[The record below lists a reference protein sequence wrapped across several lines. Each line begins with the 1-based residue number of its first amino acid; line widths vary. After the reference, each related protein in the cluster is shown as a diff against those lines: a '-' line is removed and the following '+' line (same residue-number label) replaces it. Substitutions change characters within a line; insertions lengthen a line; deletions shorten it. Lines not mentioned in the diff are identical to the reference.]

1 MFTNN
6 VLEGHVEINV
16 SQQLKSS
23 IGTEREYNLDDF
35 IDILGVGVGSRVQGK
50 VKLIRTNRGMLVKGA
65 VGTKI
70 PAECSRC
77 LKVFDQPLT
86 IEIEEEFFPTVD
98 VNNGSALE
106 IPDDPSSFFIDDHHI
121 LDMRE
126 VIRQNALLTTPMK
139 PLCKEDC
146 AGLCVQCGKDLNTKQ
161 CKCNTQE
168 IDPRWAKLVN
178 LTTAVKESKKHKKET
193 K

>member
-1 MFTNN
+1 M
-6 VLEGHVEINV
+6 EINV
-16 SQQLKSS
+16 SQQMKAS
-23 IGTEREYNLDDF
+23 IGTEREYDLDDF
-35 IDILGVGVGSRVQGK
+35 IDILGVGVGTRVQGR

-65 VGTKI
+65 VQTKV
-70 PAECSRC
+70 PVECSRC

-86 IEIEEEFFPTVD
+86 IELEEEFFPTID

-121 LDMRE
+121 LDVRE
-126 VIRQNALLTTPMK
+126 LIRQNALLTIPMK

-146 AGLCVQCGKDLNTKQ
+146 AGLCSQCGKDLNTKQ
-161 CKCNTQE
+161 CKCNKQE

-178 LTTAVKESKKHKKET
+178 LTTAVNESKKHKKET

>member
-1 MFTNN
+1 
-6 VLEGHVEINV
+6 
-16 SQQLKSS
+16 
-23 IGTEREYNLDDF
+23 
-35 IDILGVGVGSRVQGK
+35 
-50 VKLIRTNRGMLVKGA
+50 MLVKGA
-65 VGTKI
+65 VQAKV
-70 PAECSRC
+70 PVECSRC

-86 IEIEEEFFPTVD
+86 IELEEEFFPTID

-121 LDMRE
+121 LDLRE
-126 VIRQNALLTTPMK
+126 AIRQNALLAIPMK

-146 AGLCVQCGKDLNTKQ
+146 AGLCSQCGKDLNTKQ
-161 CKCNTQE
+161 CKCNKQE

-178 LTTAVKESKKHKKET
+178 LDAAVKESKKHKKET